1 MAALFPCVQAL
12 FSALGFEVSPKLSS
26 SDKDA
31 HNVRQALSQPG
42 ADDVVIAAG
51 QFNFAYCPELAPAH
65 IEVLPVFVSPP
76 APSACALAIRDLEE
90 RLDHAKKLGIPP
102 EACAGDQARLQTMRA
117 DADAAAAAG
126 YLRAYVRERQY
137 NAAAAHVSGPLPT
150 ERYGCWYVPGPV
162 VYGINPCTLA
172 REPTGGLPEV
182 HVSVP
187 GTTPGYFI
195 CTKNNGA
202 FTGGYRSTRGG
213 GQTRLRGWADA
224 AGCIWEAR

>member
-1 MAALFPCVQAL
+1 MRSIENYAIQVRTTFAKHETYSMYCGFVYYVQL
-12 FSALGFEVSPKLSS
+12 RGMQVRPYGGSYT
-26 SDKDA
+26 
-31 HNVRQALSQPG
+31 HN
-42 ADDVVIAAG
+42 
-51 QFNFAYCPELAPAH
+51 AY
-65 IEVLPVFVSPP
+65 FQK
-76 APSACALAIRDLEE
+76 
-90 RLDHAKKLGIPP
+90 RLRG
-102 EACAGDQARLQTMRA
+102 E
-117 DADAAAAAG
+117 

-150 ERYGCWYVPGPV
+150 ERYGSWYVPGPV

-202 FTGGYRSTRGG
+202 FTGGYRSTSGG